1 MSVNRRLFL
10 QQSALA
16 AAACAAGPLFAW
28 GERRPDLDGGP
39 DAGHSFM
46 HHRAVSRQSFE
57 GLLGAS
63 FLVSPRSGSGSPVWL
78 RLQAVED
85 PPPLAPVNL
94 GSFAVLPKV
103 TAPAITTTGYV
114 LTFSGPGTS
123 LPQETYIFEN
133 DRLGKFPLFVVP
145 GGPGLYIAV
154 FNLLNAP
161 PRGRFITPSEENPG
175 PAGKPGPAPES
186 TRTHGP
192 ASERQAGA
200 TGDSGSH
207 LPAEELVEPVLR
219 DEFKA
224 KLPE

>member
-28 GERRPDLDGGP
+28 GERRPDLEGGANP
-39 DAGHSFM
+39 AHGFT
-46 HHRAVSRQSFE
+46 HRQAVSRQSFE
-57 GLLGAS
+57 GLIGAS
-63 FLVSPRSGSGSPVWL
+63 FKVSPRSGNGSAVWL

-85 PPPLAPVNL
+85 PPPLAPVNPA
-94 GSFAVLPKV
+94 SFAVLPPKQ
-103 TAPAITTTGYV
+103 TAPVITTTGYV

-123 LPQETYIFEN
+123 LPQETYIFESE
-133 DRLGKFPLFVVP
+133 RLGKFPLFIVP
-145 GGPGLYIAV
+145 GEPGLYTAV

-175 PAGKPGPAPES
+175 PAGTAPES
-186 TRTHGP
+186 TTTHGP
-192 ASERQAGA
+192 PSGRQAGA
-200 TGDSGSH
+200 TGDSGSN
-207 LPAEELVEPVLR
+207 LPAQELVEPVLR